1 MKAVVTRF
9 LILAV
14 SVLGWTQVARSQTGS
29 NYLVLGVIVQ
39 NGAGKSVAL
48 IKNTSNN
55 STLAVREGQ
64 LIRGGNTVLVAV
76 KRKEVTLK
84 IDGRNVAVAVGETT
98 QDASSRTY
106 RPETIA
112 TAADGVG
119 YTGVERQ
126 GNTTKV
132 SSALRDHIVT
142 TDLSKVMMQAA
153 AVPRYVNGRLHG
165 FSLHDIEPGSVYEQ
179 IGLREGDLVTH
190 INGQSLSDVANTIKL
205 LRSLKD
211 EPNAS
216 MTLQRGGV
224 EQNLSLVIQ

>member
-1 MKAVVTRF
+1 MKAVVTR
-9 LILAV
+9 ILVLAL
-14 SVLGWTQVARSQTGS
+14 SVVGWTQVARSQTGS

-48 IKNTSNN
+48 IKNTSDNI
-55 STLAVREGQ
+55 TLAVREGQ
-64 LIRGGNTVLVAV
+64 PIRGGSIVLVAV
-76 KRKEVTLK
+76 KRKEVVLK
-84 IDGRNVAVAVGETT
+84 IEGRNVAVAVGETS
-98 QDASSRTY
+98 QEASRMAF
-106 RPETIA
+106 RPEAIVA
-112 TAADGVG
+112 AADGVG
-119 YTGVERQ
+119 YTGVERE

-153 AVPRYVNGRLHG
+153 AVPRYANGRLHG

-190 INGQSLSDVANTIKL
+190 INGQTLSDVANTIKL

-224 EQNLSLVIQ
+224 EQNLSLVVQ

>member
-224 EQNLSLVIQ
+224 EQNLNLVIQ